1 MAISY
6 DRPNVFGTLYVQSG
20 EYGHTAA
27 EVADFDINLEG
38 LGTVFSI
45 SILPTSAAFPTAGVA
60 VAVDTTTNAYS
71 VAKVDFATAGGVGR
85 WLAIG
90 TRA

>member
-1 MAISY
+1 MAITY

-20 EYGHTAA
+20 EYGNGSAQ
-27 EVADFDINLEG
+27 VADFDITLEG
-38 LGTVFSI
+38 LGTVYSI
-45 SILPTSAAFPTAGVA
+45 TILPTDTTYPTAAAA
-60 VAVDTTTNAYS
+60 VAVDTTTNTYN
-71 VAKVDFATAGGVGR
+71 VAKVDFATAGGTGR

>member
-1 MAISY
+1 MAITY

-20 EYGHTAA
+20 EYGDTTA
-27 EVADFDINLEG
+27 EVADFDIELNM
-38 LGTVFSI
+38 LGTVYQI
-45 SILPTSAAFPTAGVA
+45 TVLPTSASFPTAAAA
-60 VAVDTTTNAYS
+60 VVVDTSGATN
-71 VAKVDFATAGGVGR
+71 VAKVDFATAGGTGR

>member
-1 MAISY
+1 MAITY

-20 EYGHTAA
+20 EYGNGSA
-27 EVADFDINLEG
+27 ETADFDIDLKM
-38 LGTVFSI
+38 LGTIYSI
-45 SILPTSAAFPTAGVA
+45 TVTPTSSSFPTSAAA
-60 VAVDTTTNAYS
+60 VAVNGQT
-71 VAKVDFATAGGVGR
+71 AKVDFATAGGTGR